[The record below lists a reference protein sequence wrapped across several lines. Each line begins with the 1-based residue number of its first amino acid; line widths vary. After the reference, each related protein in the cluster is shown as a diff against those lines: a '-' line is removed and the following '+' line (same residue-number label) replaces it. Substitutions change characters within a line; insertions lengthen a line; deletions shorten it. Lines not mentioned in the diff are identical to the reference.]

1 MGTEINDLMRDI
13 TNNKLTS
20 EENTMVDSIISDMN
34 TETQAI
40 PQQHKMPQLTDEERQ
55 MLMKQEQHERQMM
68 MERQQM
74 AQQQQHIQQQQLHQ
88 RKQMQ
93 EMREEQN
100 KIKEESFSENIKKLF
115 YDHRGVVII
124 LLLSLFFNTDSV
136 DNYLRFKDVP
146 FFYDI
151 QFEKS
156 KLPYVLLKS
165 CIIAILFCIVY
176 YFVK

>member
-1 MGTEINDLMRDI
+1 MGTEINDLMKDI
-13 TNNKLTS
+13 TNNKLTN
-20 EENTMVDSIISDMN
+20 EENTMVDSIINDMN

-74 AQQQQHIQQQQLHQ
+74 AQQQHQIQQQQHQ
-88 RKQMQ
+88 QHQQMKELQ
-93 EMREEQN
+93 EQQHKM
-100 KIKEESFSENIKKLF
+100 KEESISERIKKLF
-115 YDHRGVVII
+115 YDQRGVII
-124 LLLSLFFNTDSV
+124 TLLLSLFFNTESV

-156 KLPYVLLKS
+156 KMPYVLLKS
-165 CIIAILFCIVY
+165 CIIAILFGVVY